1 MRQDQYERLQS
12 LHEELADV
20 FIGEA
25 DPKTWPGAGLA
36 PAALDSQTRGD
47 RYWSKKNAVATIA
60 LMMRITGLTTL
71 VQQAST
77 GNGAAAVTDE
87 NDQLDQDVKDA
98 EKQAAKLLDA
108 VQRSSSKAAFDARV
122 HGKA

>member
-36 PAALDSQTRGD
+36 PTALDSQTRGD

-60 LMMRITGLTTL
+60 LMMRITGLTAL
-71 VQQAST
+71 VQQAGT
-77 GNGAAAVTDE
+77 GTGAAVTDE

-108 VQRSSSKAAFDARV
+108 VARSSSKAAFDARV

>member
-25 DPKTWPGAGLA
+25 DPKKWPGAGLA
-36 PAALDSQTRGD
+36 PAALDSKTRGD

-60 LMMRITGLTTL
+60 LMMRITGLTAL
-71 VQQAST
+71 VQQAGT
-77 GNGAAAVTDE
+77 GGGAAAVTDE

-108 VQRSSSKAAFDARV
+108 VARSSSKAAFDARV